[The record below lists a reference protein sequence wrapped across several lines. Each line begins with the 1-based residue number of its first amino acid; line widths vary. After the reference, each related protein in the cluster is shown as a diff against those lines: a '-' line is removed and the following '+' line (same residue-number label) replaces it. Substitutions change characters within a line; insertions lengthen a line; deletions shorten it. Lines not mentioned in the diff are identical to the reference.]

1 MEIVR
6 AEKLCFGY
14 DGVPVLKN
22 LSFTVE
28 KGEFWG
34 VIGANGTGKSTL
46 FRLIMGILSPESG
59 GITLFG
65 KDIGKFREFNRIS
78 YVAQKSAV
86 LSGGFPATALET
98 VLSGL
103 AGRLGVMRRSG
114 REEREYALYCL
125 DTVGAS
131 DYSRKLLGELS
142 GGQLQRVI
150 IARALAAK
158 PELML
163 LDEPTIGIDTRS
175 VEDICCLLARLN
187 KEHGLTIAMITHD
200 LVSVLSHAGKV
211 LVFDDE
217 GGADMVDNTDGA
229 ASGLLAREIP
239 RHGRNG

>member
-1 MEIVR
+1 MRIVE

-22 LSFTVE
+22 LSFTIE
-28 KGEFWG
+28 QGDFCG

-46 FRLIMGILSPESG
+46 FKLVMGLLSPDSG
-59 GITLFG
+59 SIALFG
-65 KDIGKFREFNRIS
+65 KDISKFRKFHKIG

-86 LSGGFPATALET
+86 LSGGFPATAFEA

-103 AGRLGVMRRSG
+103 AGRLGVLHRADKED
-114 REEREYALYCL
+114 REFALSCL
-125 DTVGAS
+125 ETVGAAE
-131 DYSRKLLGELS
+131 YSRKLLGELS

-187 KEHGLTIAMITHD
+187 KEQGLTIAMITHD
-200 LVSVLSHAGKV
+200 LTSALSHAGKV
-211 LVFDDE
+211 LVFDDS
-217 GGADMVDNTDGA
+217 GGADMVDNTGGA
-229 ASGLLAREIP
+229 ALGLIAREIP
-239 RHGRNG
+239 RHGRIH